1 MSSFDQHNIDAIIEA
16 GHRQT
21 VTDWSDQ
28 AQRLRDSLDRLEARM
43 GDPEVSA
50 AELATL
56 AREKRIGLAELV
68 GLGEGKKVGRVTRMQ
83 DAVSA
88 QRLKLIQGD
97 G

>member
-1 MSSFDQHNIDAIIEA
+1 MSSFEQEDIDAIIEA
-16 GHRQT
+16 DHRRT

-43 GDPEVSA
+43 ADPDLSG

-68 GLGEGKKVGRVTRMQ
+68 GLGDGKKVGRVARMQ
-83 DAVSA
+83 ESVAA
-88 QRLKLIQGD
+88 NRLKLIQGD

>member
-1 MSSFDQHNIDAIIEA
+1 MSSFDQQNIDAIIDA

-43 GDPEVSA
+43 GDPDLSG

-68 GLGEGKKVGRVTRMQ
+68 GLGDGRKVGRVARMQ
-83 DAVSA
+83 AAVSA
-88 QRLKLIQGD
+88 DRLKLIQGD

>member
-1 MSSFDQHNIDAIIEA
+1 MSSFDQQDIDAAFEA

-43 GDPEVSA
+43 GDPDLSG

-68 GLGEGKKVGRVTRMQ
+68 GLGDGRKVGRVA
-83 DAVSA
+83 AVSA
-88 QRLKLIQGD
+88 DRLKLIQGD